1 MLHVTERIQHA
12 GFSETMALHASNRF
26 GVQVLSFRVFPA
38 YCTWHSGPN
47 SSVQVLHVS
56 RLPIR
61 GLRGAEM
68 MSQVTAILSTVSG
81 ATGSIFDTAVF

>member
-26 GVQVLSFRVFPA
+26 GNSASSIISCFPA

-81 ATGSIFDTAVF
+81 ATGSIF

>member
-1 MLHVTERIQHA
+1 MSQNAFNMPVLAKRWRCTPQIGLVI
-12 GFSETMALHASNRF
+12 
-26 GVQVLSFRVFPA
+26 VQVLSFRVFPA

-68 MSQVTAILSTVSG
+68 MSQVTAILKAQSVELQEVF
-81 ATGSIFDTAVF
+81 FDTAVF